1 MPQADRFS
9 SFPAIGEHFG
19 RDHST
24 VIHAYNLIARRI
36 SNDSAFR
43 MSIEKIE
50 RELKAIQATPRE
62 GAVDGKSMG
71 WAMMTTLC
79 IAGGKPASYRQAN
92 RRLRD
97 RRRAAVHLIDNFTQ
111 SQFPFVCETLSA
123 SLNKCTGTYYYL
135 LIYFLERLI
144 LGVVRGG
151 SRTMGIVVERH
162 RCMNGLSLV
171 QGIVE
176 RRNTVPILG
185 HVLIEPEA
193 QSIRLA
199 ATDLEV
205 GISTQVPCKS
215 GKEKSLTLNARKLFE
230 IVRETEGEEFS
241 INSLDN
247 DWVEL
252 KCGRARFKMMGL
264 DPRSFPAMPSQST
277 KADAPRKS
285 VKAASDLSASVLAAM
300 IDKTIF
306 AVSPDEARYN
316 LSGVYLE
323 AHDAG
328 MARMVA
334 TDGHRLS
341 MIDRE
346 VPGFSMEGGT
356 IIPRKGLTELRKLLD
371 QGGDARSR
379 TCSSMASSPRSSADR
394 PKSRCAWSRANSPTI
409 AA

>member
-1 MPQADRFS
+1 
-9 SFPAIGEHFG
+9 
-19 RDHST
+19 
-24 VIHAYNLIARRI
+24 
-36 SNDSAFR
+36 
-43 MSIEKIE
+43 
-50 RELKAIQATPRE
+50 
-62 GAVDGKSMG
+62 
-71 WAMMTTLC
+71 
-79 IAGGKPASYRQAN
+79 
-92 RRLRD
+92 
-97 RRRAAVHLIDNFTQ
+97 
-111 SQFPFVCETLSA
+111 
-123 SLNKCTGTYYYL
+123 
-135 LIYFLERLI
+135 
-144 LGVVRGG
+144 
-151 SRTMGIVVERH
+151 MGIVVERQSL
-162 RCMNGLSLV
+162 MNGLSLV

-241 INSLDN
+241 ITSLDN

-252 KCGRARFKMMGL
+252 KCGRSRFKMMGL

-277 KADAPRKS
+277 KSEGPRKS
-285 VKAASDLSASVLAAM
+285 VKAALTISAAVLATM

-328 MARMVA
+328 KARMVA

-341 MIDRE
+341 MIDRT
-346 VPGFSMEGGT
+346 VPGFAMEGGT

-371 QGGDARSR
+371 QGGDSEVKLLLDGQLASLKRGPTEVSMR
-379 TCSSMASSPRSSADR
+379 LVEGEFPDYRGVVPKQTKYHIKVGRDALQASIKRAAIFSNERYHGVKLALSAGSLTVSSTSPEMGEASETIDVDYRGDEFAVGFNAAYLLQALAVLPAESEIDLGLSDEASPGLLHTPSDSEFSYVVMPMRL
-394 PKSRCAWSRANSPTI
+394 
-409 AA
+409 